1 LPAADKPLLQTGAT
15 TVIRP
20 QDRKRF
26 DEILEQVLGELPD
39 AAHRILDEVPLI
51 VEDFPSPEVMNE
63 TNAKSRDELCGLHDG
78 IPLTEPE
85 HRQWRSRP
93 EGILIY
99 RAGIMSM
106 ATTDDGKI
114 SRSEL
119 RRQIRITILHEVGHH
134 YGLSE
139 EDLKELGYD

>member
-1 LPAADKPLLQTGAT
+1 M
-15 TVIRP
+15 IRP

-26 DEILEQVLGELPD
+26 DEILEQVLAKLPD
-39 AAHRILDEVPLI
+39 AVHTILDEVPLI
-51 VEDFPSPEVMNE
+51 VEDHPSPEVMKE
-63 TNAKSRDELCGLHDG
+63 MDVRAHDELCGLHDG

-85 HRQWRSRP
+85 HRSWRSRP
-93 EGILIY
+93 EGILIF

-106 ATTDDGKI
+106 ARKADRRI

>member
-1 LPAADKPLLQTGAT
+1 
-15 TVIRP
+15 VIRP

-26 DEILEQVLGELPD
+26 DEILEKVLADLPV

-51 VEDFPSPEVMNE
+51 VDDYPSPEVMKE
-63 TNAKSRDELCGLHDG
+63 SDAKSRDEICGQHDG

-85 HRQWRSRP
+85 HRHQLEHPDAIR
-93 EGILIY
+93 IY
-99 RAGIMSM
+99 RAGIMAL
-106 ATTDDGKI
+106 ATTDEGKI
-114 SRSEL
+114 SRREL
-119 RRQIRITILHEVGHH
+119 ARQIRITILHEVGHH

>member
-1 LPAADKPLLQTGAT
+1 M
-15 TVIRP
+15 IRD
-20 QDRKRF
+20 QDRTRF
-26 DEILEQVLGELPD
+26 DEILEQVLAELPE
-39 AAHRILDEVPLI
+39 AVHKILDEVPLI
-51 VEDFPSPEVMNE
+51 VEDHPSPEVMRE
-63 TNAKSRDELCGLHDG
+63 VDVRAFDELCGLHDG

-85 HRQWRSRP
+85 HRRYRSGP

-99 RAGIMSM
+99 RAGIMSL
-106 ATTDDGKI
+106 ARKADGKI
-114 SRSEL
+114 SRGEL

>member
-1 LPAADKPLLQTGAT
+1 
-15 TVIRP
+15 VIGP
-20 QDRKRF
+20 PDRKRF
-26 DEILEQVLGELPD
+26 DEILEQVLAELPD
-39 AAHRILDEVPLI
+39 AVHKILDEVPLI
-51 VEDFPSPEVMNE
+51 VEDHPSPEVMKE
-63 TNAKSRDELCGLHDG
+63 MDVRAHDELCGLHDG

-85 HRQWRSRP
+85 HRSWRSQP
-93 EGILIY
+93 EGILIF

-106 ATTDDGKI
+106 ARNARGKI

>member
-1 LPAADKPLLQTGAT
+1 M
-15 TVIRP
+15 IRP

-26 DEILEQVLGELPD
+26 DEILEQVLAALPD
-39 AAHRILDEVPLI
+39 EVHKILDEVPLI
-51 VEDFPSPEVMNE
+51 VEDHPSPDVMKE
-63 TNAKSRDELCGLHDG
+63 IEIRRRDEICGLHDG

-85 HRQWRSRP
+85 NRAWRSQP
-93 EGILIY
+93 EGILIF
-99 RAGIMSM
+99 RAGIMAM
-106 ATTDDGKI
+106 ARRRDGKI
-114 SRSEL
+114 SRNEL

>member
-1 LPAADKPLLQTGAT
+1 ME
-15 TVIRP
+15 ISP
-20 QDRKRF
+20 QDRARF
-26 DEILEQVLGELPD
+26 DEILEQVLAEVPE
-39 AAHRILDEVPLI
+39 AVHKIVDEVPLV
-51 VEDFPSPEVMNE
+51 VEDYPSRELLKELGVRR
-63 TNAKSRDELCGLHDG
+63 RDELCGVHDG

-85 HRQWRSRP
+85 FRRHRTRP
-93 EGILIY
+93 ENILIF
-99 RAGIMSM
+99 RAGIMAT
-106 ATTDDGKI
+106 ATTDEGKI

>member
-1 LPAADKPLLQTGAT
+1 M
-15 TVIRP
+15 IRP
-20 QDRKRF
+20 QDRTRF
-26 DEILEQVLGELPD
+26 DEILEQELAELPE
-39 AAHRILDEVPLI
+39 AVHRILDEVPLI
-51 VEDFPSPEVMNE
+51 VEDHPSPEAMKE
-63 TNAKSRDELCGLHDG
+63 LEIRRFDDLCGLHDG

-85 HRQWRSRP
+85 HRQWRTRP
-93 EGILIY
+93 EGIMIF

-106 ATTDDGKI
+106 ARNRAGKI

>member
-1 LPAADKPLLQTGAT
+1 MIED
-15 TVIRP
+15 

-26 DEILEQVLGELPD
+26 DEILDQVMAELPEQVT
-39 AAHRILDEVPLI
+39 RILDEVPLI
-51 VEDFPSPEVMNE
+51 VEDWPSPQIMKELDI
-63 TNAKSRDELCGLHDG
+63 KDRDELCGLHDG

-85 HRQWRSRP
+85 LRHGPIGP
-93 EGILIY
+93 EGILIF
-99 RAGIMSM
+99 RAGIIAM
-106 ATTDDGKI
+106 ATTDEGKI
-114 SRSEL
+114 SRGEL

>member
-1 LPAADKPLLQTGAT
+1 LASKT

-26 DEILEQVLGELPD
+26 DEILEQVLADLPD

-51 VEDFPSPEVMNE
+51 VDDYPSPDVLRE
-63 TNAKSRDELCGLHDG
+63 TQAKSPDDLCGLHDG

-85 HRQWRSRP
+85 HRHWRSRP
-93 EGILIY
+93 EGLLIY
-99 RAGIMSM
+99 RAGILAM
-106 ATTDDGKI
+106 ATTDEGKI
-114 SRSEL
+114 SRGEL

>member
-1 LPAADKPLLQTGAT
+1 M
-15 TVIRP
+15 IRP
-20 QDRKRF
+20 QDRNRF
-26 DEILEQVLGELPD
+26 DEILEQVLAELPE
-39 AAHRILDEVPLI
+39 AVHKILDEVPLI
-51 VEDFPSPEVMNE
+51 VEDHPSPDVMKEVD
-63 TNAKSRDELCGLHDG
+63 ARAYDDLCGLHDG

-85 HRQWRSRP
+85 HRRWRSEP
-93 EGILIY
+93 EGILIF

-106 ATTDDGKI
+106 ARNADGKI
-114 SRSEL
+114 RRREL

>member
-1 LPAADKPLLQTGAT
+1 MISIQN
-15 TVIRP
+15 
-20 QDRKRF
+20 RKRF
-26 DEILEQVLGELPD
+26 DEILEQVLAEMPD
-39 AAHRILDEVPLI
+39 AVHRILDEVPLV
-51 VEDFPSPEVMNE
+51 VEDCPSRELMKEMGVRARN
-63 TNAKSRDELCGLHDG
+63 DLCGLHDG

-85 HRQWRSRP
+85 HRRWRDRP
-93 EGILIY
+93 ENILIF

-106 ATTDDGKI
+106 ATNDAGKI
-114 SRSEL
+114 SRGEL

>member
-1 LPAADKPLLQTGAT
+1 M
-15 TVIRP
+15 IRP

-26 DEILEQVLGELPD
+26 DEILEQVLAELPE

-51 VEDFPSPEVMNE
+51 VDDYPSPQVMKE
-63 TNAKSRDELCGLHDG
+63 THIRSRDELCGLHDG

-85 HRQWRSRP
+85 HRHRARTP
-93 EGILIY
+93 EGIWIY

-106 ATTDDGKI
+106 ATTDEGKI
-114 SRSEL
+114 SRREL

>member
-1 LPAADKPLLQTGAT
+1 M
-15 TVIRP
+15 IRP
-20 QDRKRF
+20 EDRARF
-26 DEILEQVLGELPD
+26 DEILEAVLAELPD
-39 AAHRILDEVPLI
+39 AVHKVLDEVPLI
-51 VEDFPSPEVMNE
+51 VEDHPSAELMKELDIRRYN
-63 TNAKSRDELCGLHDG
+63 DLCGVHDG
-78 IPLTEPE
+78 VPLTEPE

-93 EGILIY
+93 EGILIF

-106 ATTDDGKI
+106 ARNRMGKI

>member
-1 LPAADKPLLQTGAT
+1 
-15 TVIRP
+15 VIRP

-26 DEILEQVLGELPD
+26 DEILEQVLAELPD
-39 AAHRILDEVPLI
+39 AVHKILDEVPLI
-51 VEDFPSPEVMNE
+51 VEDHPSPEMMKEIDV
-63 TNAKSRDELCGLHDG
+63 RGFDDLCGLHDG

-85 HRQWRSRP
+85 HRRWRTGP
-93 EGILIY
+93 EGILIF

-106 ATTDDGKI
+106 ARNAEGKI
-114 SRSEL
+114 SRGEL

>member
-1 LPAADKPLLQTGAT
+1 MIQ
-15 TVIRP
+15 P

-26 DEILEQVLGELPD
+26 DEILEEVLAELPD
-39 AAHRILDEVPLI
+39 AVHKILDEVPLI
-51 VEDFPSPEVMNE
+51 VEDHPSPDVMKE
-63 TNAKSRDELCGLHDG
+63 MDVRADDELCGLHDG

-85 HRQWRSRP
+85 QRSWRSRP
-93 EGILIY
+93 EGILIF
-99 RAGIMSM
+99 RAGIMSI
-106 ATTDDGKI
+106 ARKSDGRI

>member
-1 LPAADKPLLQTGAT
+1 M
-15 TVIRP
+15 IRP

-26 DEILEQVLGELPD
+26 DEILEQVLAEMPD
-39 AAHRILDEVPLI
+39 AVHKILDEVPLI
-51 VEDFPSPEVMNE
+51 VEDHPSPEVMKE
-63 TNAKSRDELCGLHDG
+63 VEARSYDELCGLHDG

-85 HRQWRSRP
+85 HRRFRSGP

-106 ATTDDGKI
+106 SRKADGKI